1 MIRGRHPFHRLVA
14 GLFLLPMFITAT
26 IIHSAAYAIP
36 DIVFYAGNDITHYDP
51 TACKNTA
58 GGGDEA
64 VPDVSTSQSEDQN
77 AETIFTFL
85 ISTKFDGLDGKPFN
99 SIQAAGALGNFF
111 QESRFDP
118 GAIESGNAVGDGH
131 GLAQWSYN
139 VSNGQ
144 RVGPGR
150 RGVLFDLADKEGKKW
165 SDMGLQFKMINKE
178 INASYG
184 KSLLGA
190 GFGSVKTPKEAS
202 YIFQKIY
209 EGAGNPVQ
217 DIRDSAAQKYYD
229 KFKDLAPDPN
239 ATPAGS
245 ATTGGACGGAAAA
258 TEFSADGFVVYD
270 QCDTR
275 WATVVYGD
283 SNACRSGC
291 GPSAMAA
298 AITALTGKTVTPK
311 ETVAY
316 ANEKGMMGDGGSSWS
331 MPSVVGD
338 HWKLN
343 TKQIPA
349 TISAINDVIKAGGLV
364 IMAGRGSTPFTSK
377 GHYILVRGVT
387 NTGKWKISD
396 SNGQKGQDN
405 SKKEWDA
412 RAVLD
417 LSIANGIGSIYS
429 ITK

>member
-1 MIRGRHPFHRLVA
+1 MTKRRNFTRLIA
-14 GLFLLPMFITAT
+14 GFFLLPTFIVTFFTSTAQ
-26 IIHSAAYAIP
+26 AVP
-36 DIVFYAGNDITHYDP
+36 DIIFYSTNDITHYDP
-51 TACKNTA
+51 TACANTA
-58 GGGDEA
+58 GGGGG

-85 ISTKFDGLDGKPFN
+85 ISTKFSGLGGQSFN
-99 SIQAAGALGNFF
+99 AIQAAGALGNFY
-111 QESRFDP
+111 QESHFDP
-118 GAIESGNAVGDGH
+118 GAVESAGAIGDGH

-150 RGVLFDLADKEGKKW
+150 RGALFDFAKAEGKKW
-165 SDMGLQFKMINKE
+165 DDMGLQLKMIEKE

-184 KSLLGA
+184 KSLLNA
-190 GFGSVKTPKEAS
+190 GFGSVKTPKDAS

-209 EGAGNPVQ
+209 EGAGTPAQ
-217 DIRDSAAQKYYD
+217 DVRDGAAKKYYE

-239 ATPAGS
+239 ATPGG
-245 ATTGGACGGAAAA
+245 ATTSGSACGGAGTA

-275 WATVVYGD
+275 WADVAYGD
-283 SNACRSGC
+283 SNSCRSGC
-291 GPSAMAA
+291 GPAAMAA
-298 AITALTGKTVTPK
+298 AITALTGETITPK
-311 ETVAY
+311 DTVAF
-316 ANEKGMMGDGGSSWS
+316 ASKEGMMGEGGSKWT
-331 MPSVVGD
+331 MPQVVGD

-349 TISAINDVIKAGGLV
+349 TIDAINDVVKAGGLV
-364 IMAGRGSTPFTSK
+364 IMAGKGATPFTSR
-377 GHYILVRGVT
+377 GHYILVRGLT
-387 NTGKWKISD
+387 DSGKWKISD
-396 SNGQKGQDN
+396 SNGPKGQEN

-417 LSIANGIGSIYS
+417 GSIQNGIGSIYS